1 MKIGEISR
9 NKGGVEHQATLN
21 KKAHAHQ
28 RQKCQFILSFCFYV
42 KKKKTNIYL
51 KDGERKKPTMVMPF
65 LYASF

>member
-28 RQKCQFILSFCFYV
+28 RQKCQFILSGFVFMS
-42 KKKKTNIYL
+42 
-51 KDGERKKPTMVMPF
+51 RKRKPTYISRMGRERSQPW
-65 LYASF
+65 